1 MSNKNY
7 NEVEKKSIAES
18 IAHQKSNGFLHADDA
33 LNRNFKLI
41 SFIAMVLALIGSI
54 ITAIIGIAGILA
66 PIGAYSET
74 DLYVFTRLTTPED
87 EEYNEEEYNICPVE
101 YGYFSDE
108 NAEEPDF
115 SFTVNYTYS
124 EWEAIGDETVF
135 HGYIYKEVDG
145 DRFVGFTTEATDDM
159 IASAVKD
166 VYADEENA
174 IFTASVSLVI
184 LAISLAVIAFFG
196 QHFTTYEKSWFLG
209 IMVLA
214 AIFSILFPEES
225 MGGVNGIVIMLLYLA
240 DTFLNILCELLISK
254 QSKWNFIVSVF
265 VEITEILICVLLSY
279 RFATMATTLFFW
291 LPIDIISFI
300 NWNRKK
306 NTDREEEELTKVR
319 TLKGW
324 QEILIIAGIAVWTV
338 VVGYFLSG
346 LEITSDLFRGNEALA
361 NAVCYI
367 DACASAVGVVNGLAI
382 LFRFREQWI
391 AWYICSVLEAVINI
405 LAGQYVLLIL
415 KFGYLT
421 NTTYGYIKWSKY
433 IKAHPEV
440 LEEKT
445 FF

>member
-1 MSNKNY
+1 MSSTNF
-7 NEVEKKSIAES
+7 NEVEKKSIAENAGGETVSAADEKLQKFNQYFKKICFVSLILTLIAS
-18 IAHQKSNGFLHADDA
+18 IVTA
-33 LNRNFKLI
+33 
-41 SFIAMVLALIGSI
+41 VIG
-54 ITAIIGIAGILA
+54 TVGIFSPVGDFELT
-66 PIGAYSET
+66 E
-74 DLYVFTRLTTPED
+74 DFVFERLTTPEE
-87 EEYNEEEYNICPVE
+87 EEYNEEEYSICPVE
-101 YGYFSDE
+101 YGYFATEDSG
-108 NAEEPDF
+108 EPDY
-115 SFTVNYTYS
+115 SFTVSYTYE
-124 EWEAIGDETVF
+124 EWEALGDNTVF
-135 HGYIYKEVDG
+135 PYYVYREVG
-145 DRFVGFTTEATDDM
+145 GERFVGFTKEADDAM

-166 VYADEENA
+166 LYADEQNGT
-174 IFTASVSLVI
+174 FTAAVSLAI
-184 LAISLAVIAFFG
+184 LAVSLAVMAFFG
-196 QHFTTYEKSWFLG
+196 QHFTTYEKTWFLG

-214 AIFSILFPEES
+214 TVFSIIFPEDS
-225 MGGVNGIVIMLLYLA
+225 VGGVSGIIIMLLYLL

-265 VEITEILICVLLSY
+265 VEITEIVTCIVLSY

-300 NWNRKK
+300 NWNRRK
-306 NTDREEEELTKVR
+306 NTDNEEEELTKVR

-324 QEILIIAGIAVWTV
+324 QEVLIIVGIAVWTV

-346 LEITSDLFRGNEALA
+346 LDIVSDLFGGNEVLA
-361 NAVCYI
+361 NIVVYI
-367 DACASAVGVVNGLAI
+367 DACASAVGIVNGLAI

-433 IKAHPEV
+433 IKAHPE
-440 LEEKT
+440 LMEEKS